1 VSEIIGRACPGG
13 VAVEAPF
20 EVLQEGLAARV
31 DTARPAV
38 VRGYITAIDPAAARS
53 AVDAVRR
60 DLGHL
65 QAFALRPIG
74 ELETRIVHE
83 EDWADAWKEHFP
95 VMRIGRHV
103 VVQPTW
109 REYESTAGD
118 VIIRLDPGM
127 AFGTGLHPTTRLCL
141 AAIED
146 LAAVGGVREARVL
159 DVGTGSGILAICA
172 ALFGAHSIVAVD
184 TDPLAV
190 VTTRQNVALN
200 GLESVI
206 EARQGSVPLAGGTEA
221 FDLVVANLIAG
232 LLMDLAE
239 DLAAVVWPVT
249 GRLLVSGVFHER
261 EFDVRSAFESAGLEV
276 VRRHSE
282 GEWLALEAVRPA

>member
-1 VSEIIGRACPGG
+1 VSEILSRACPGG

-53 AVDAVRR
+53 AIEIVRR

-74 ELETRIVHE
+74 ELETRLVHE

-109 REYESTAGD
+109 REHEAAPAD
-118 VIIRLDPGM
+118 IIIRLDPGM

-141 AAIED
+141 AAIEQI
-146 LAAVGGVREARVL
+146 AEAGGVAGAEVL

-172 ALFGAHSIVAVD
+172 ALLGARSIVAVD

-190 VTTRQNVALN
+190 ATARTNAALN
-200 GLESVI
+200 GLEHVI
-206 EARQGSVPLAGGTEA
+206 EGRQGSLPLATGET

-232 LLMDLAE
+232 LLIDIAAE
-239 DLAAVVWPVT
+239 LAAVVRPDV

-261 EFDVRSAFESAGLEV
+261 ESEVRSAFESAGLEIIG
-276 VRRHSE
+276 RKSE
-282 GEWLALEAVRPA
+282 GDWLALEATRRA